1 MSLVGGKWTTFRAL
15 AEHLSM
21 KTLQKLRRPHR
32 VSTQGLSIGGGAGFP
47 ATPEQRRRWVSAR
60 TNAHPAELVDAML
73 ERYGTRADAVLAA
86 LPSEPTPVPDAE
98 GYYREELEFIAQNE
112 QVVHLIDV
120 LLRRTHLAFVGG
132 MTERTLREVAEAVA
146 GPLGWDAERV
156 DDEIARTTE
165 ILRSAHRVDLAQ
177 AGVARI

>member
-1 MSLVGGKWTTFRAL
+1 
-15 AEHLSM
+15 M

-32 VSTQGLSIGGGAGFP
+32 VSTQGLPIGGGAGFP
-47 ATPEQRRRWVSAR
+47 ATPEQRRRWIAAR
-60 TNAHPAELVDAML
+60 TNAHSAELVEAML
-73 ERYGTRADAVLAA
+73 ERYGTRADAILAA
-86 LPSEPTPVPDAE
+86 LPAEPTPVPDAA
-98 GYYREELEFIAQNE
+98 GYFREELAFIAENE

-132 MTERTLREVAEAVA
+132 MTERTLQEVAEAVA
-146 GPLGWDAERV
+146 EPLGWDSARV
-156 DDEIARTTE
+156 DEEVARTTE